1 MIGPG
6 KYDDACTAAR
16 VAANAEVAIVMILN
30 GDKGSGFSVQGD
42 VNAKLTVEQI
52 AGFLEHIAAEM
63 RRDAVRLQ
71 KDDVK

>member
-16 VAANAEVAIVMILN
+16 VATHAEAAIVIIIN

-42 VNAKLTVEQI
+42 THALISVEHV
-52 AGFLEHIAAEM
+52 AALLEHVAAEM
-63 RRDAVRLQ
+63 RRDAERL
-71 KDDVK
+71 KGT

>member
-16 VAANAEVAIVMILN
+16 VIANAEVAIVMILN
-30 GDKGSGFSVQGD
+30 GDKGSGFSIQGSLHTG
-42 VNAKLTVEQI
+42 LTVEGI

-63 RRDAVRLQ
+63 RRDAVRLREQ
-71 KDDVK
+71 LP